1 MSSEVW
7 TESLLTLTALWLVNV
22 IDENMKVNEPVA
34 YLDSDKGGP
43 FTPPAP
49 GKN

>member
-22 IDENMKVNEPVA
+22 IDENMKVNGPVA
-34 YLDSDKGGP
+34 NLVVRPSGRG
-43 FTPPAP
+43 TVH
-49 GKN
+49 